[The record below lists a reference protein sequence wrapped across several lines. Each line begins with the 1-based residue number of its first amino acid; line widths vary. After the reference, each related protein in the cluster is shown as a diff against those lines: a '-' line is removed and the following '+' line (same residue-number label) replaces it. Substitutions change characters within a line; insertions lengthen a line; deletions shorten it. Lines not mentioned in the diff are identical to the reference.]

1 MPNRSASLSIGRM
14 SRLESFLDHQSVS
27 LKVCG
32 VMNAADAERL
42 VELGVDAIGVNFWPG
57 SPRHVSSTD
66 AGWLTALEGRILR
79 VGVFVNASAE
89 LQISLV
95 REGLL
100 DIVQL
105 HGDETPADAAALR
118 EAGIPFIKA
127 IGVKT
132 HADLE
137 RVEEFRAAAVLL
149 DAHAPGVYGGTGETF
164 DWNTALDFKSK
175 HPQLPLILAGGIKPE
190 NAARAAEMLHP
201 SALDVASGAESSPGV
216 KDFDKVR
223 GLLQALNR

>member
-1 MPNRSASLSIGRM
+1 M
-14 SRLESFLDHQSVS
+14 SQLESFLDHQSVS

-32 VMNAADAERL
+32 VTNAADAEKL

-57 SPRHVSSTD
+57 SPRHVVSTE
-66 AGWLTALEGRILR
+66 AKWLAALEDRILR
-79 VGVFVNASAE
+79 VGVFVNAPAE

-100 DIVQL
+100 DLVQL

-132 HADLE
+132 HTDLE
-137 RVEEFRAAAVLL
+137 RVEDFHAAAVLL

-175 HPQLPLILAGGIKPE
+175 HPQLPLILAGGIKAE

-223 GLLQALNR
+223 GLLRALNR

>member
-1 MPNRSASLSIGRM
+1 M

-57 SPRHVSSTD
+57 SPRHVSSTE

-79 VGVFVNASAE
+79 VGVFVNASAA

-100 DIVQL
+100 DLVQL

-118 EAGIPFIKA
+118 EAAIPFIKA

>member
-1 MPNRSASLSIGRM
+1 M
-14 SRLESFLDHQSVS
+14 SRLAPFIDPQSVS

-32 VMNAADAERL
+32 VTNAADAERL
-42 VELGVDAIGVNFWPG
+42 VKLGVDAIGINFWPG
-57 SPRHVSSTD
+57 SPRYVSS
-66 AGWLTALEGRILR
+66 AEAEWLSALDGCILR
-79 VGVFVNASAE
+79 IGVFVNAPTE
-89 LQISLV
+89 LPISLV
-95 REGLL
+95 RDGLL
-100 DIVQL
+100 DLVQL
-105 HGDETPADAAALR
+105 HGDENPADAAALR

-137 RVEEFRAAAVLL
+137 RVEDFGASAILL

-164 DWNTALDFKSK
+164 DWNAALEFKSK
-175 HPQLPLILAGGIKPE
+175 HPQLPLILAGGIKAE
-190 NAARAAEMLHP
+190 NAAGAVEMLHP

-223 GLLQALNR
+223 AILRALNR

>member
-1 MPNRSASLSIGRM
+1 MSL
-14 SRLESFLDHQSVS
+14 LDPFLDPKSVS

-32 VMNAADAERL
+32 VRNAADAL
-42 VELGVDAIGVNFWPG
+42 KLADLGVDAIGVNFWSG
-57 SPRHVSSTD
+57 SPRHVASHE
-66 AGWLTALEGRILR
+66 AGWLAALKDRILR
-79 VGVFVNASAE
+79 VGVFVNAPAE
-89 LQISLV
+89 LPISLV

-100 DIVQL
+100 DLVQL
-105 HGDETPADAAALR
+105 HGDETPADAAMLR
-118 EAGIPFIKA
+118 EAAIPFIKA

-137 RVEEFRAAAVLL
+137 RVEDFGASAILL

-164 DWNTALDFKSK
+164 DWNTALEFKSK
-175 HPQLPLILAGGIKPE
+175 HPQLPLILAGGIKAE
-190 NAARAAEMLHP
+190 NTARAVEMLRP

-223 GLLQALNR
+223 AILRALNR

>member
-1 MPNRSASLSIGRM
+1 M

-57 SPRHVSSTD
+57 SPRHVSSTE

-79 VGVFVNASAE
+79 VGVFVNASAA

-100 DIVQL
+100 DLVQL

-118 EAGIPFIKA
+118 EAAIPFIKA

-164 DWNTALDFKSK
+164 DWNTALDFKLK

>member
-1 MPNRSASLSIGRM
+1 M
-14 SRLESFLDHQSVS
+14 SRLAPFLDSQNVS

-32 VMNAADAERL
+32 VTSALDAQGL
-42 VELGVDAIGVNFWPG
+42 VDLGVDAIGVNFWSG
-57 SPRHVSSTD
+57 SPRYVASME
-66 AGWLTALEGRILR
+66 AGWLTAFEGRILR
-79 VGVFVNASAE
+79 VGVFVNAPPE
-89 LQISLV
+89 LPIGLV

-100 DIVQL
+100 DLVQL

-137 RVEEFRAAAVLL
+137 RVEDFRAAAVLL

-175 HPQLPLILAGGIKPE
+175 HPLLPLILAGGIKPE

-223 GLLQALNR
+223 GLLRALNR

>member
-1 MPNRSASLSIGRM
+1 M
-14 SRLESFLDHQSVS
+14 SRLDSFLDHQSVS

-32 VMNAADAERL
+32 VTNAEDAERL

-57 SPRHVSSTD
+57 SPRHVARTE
-66 AGWLTALEGRILR
+66 AGWLTSLKDRILR
-79 VGVFVNASAE
+79 VGVFVNAPAE

-100 DIVQL
+100 DLVQL

-127 IGVKT
+127 LGVKT

-137 RVEEFRAAAVLL
+137 RVEDFGAAAVLL

-175 HPQLPLILAGGIKPE
+175 HTQLPLILAGGIKPE

-223 GLLQALNR
+223 GLLRALNR

>member
-1 MPNRSASLSIGRM
+1 M
-14 SRLESFLDHQSVS
+14 SQLESFLDHQSVS

-32 VMNAADAERL
+32 VTNAANAERL

-57 SPRHVSSTD
+57 SPRCVASTE
-66 AGWLTALEGRILR
+66 AKWLAALEGRILR
-79 VGVFVNASAE
+79 VGVFVNAPAE

-100 DIVQL
+100 DLVQL

-137 RVEEFRAAAVLL
+137 RVEDFCAAAVLL

-201 SALDVASGAESSPGV
+201 SALDVASGAESSPGI

-223 GLLQALNR
+223 GLLRALNR

>member
-1 MPNRSASLSIGRM
+1 M
-14 SRLESFLDHQSVS
+14 SRLDSFLDHQSVS

-32 VMNAADAERL
+32 VTNAADAEKL

-57 SPRHVSSTD
+57 SPRCVASTEVK
-66 AGWLTALEGRILR
+66 WLTTLEGRILR
-79 VGVFVNASAE
+79 VGVFVNAPTE

-100 DIVQL
+100 DLVQL
-105 HGDETPADAAALR
+105 HGDETPADVAVLR
-118 EAGIPFIKA
+118 EVGITFIKA

-137 RVEEFRAAAVLL
+137 RVEDFQAAAVLL

-175 HPQLPLILAGGIKPE
+175 HPQLPLILAGGIKLE

-201 SALDVASGAESSPGV
+201 SALDVASGAESSPGI
-216 KDFDKVR
+216 KNFDKVR
-223 GLLQALNR
+223 GLLRALNR

>member
-1 MPNRSASLSIGRM
+1 M

>member
-1 MPNRSASLSIGRM
+1 M

-32 VMNAADAERL
+32 VTNAADAERL

-57 SPRHVSSTD
+57 SPRHLASTEV
-66 AGWLTALEGRILR
+66 GWLTALEGRILR
-79 VGVFVNASAE
+79 VGVFVNAPAE
-89 LQISLV
+89 LQIILV

-100 DIVQL
+100 DLVQL

-137 RVEEFRAAAVLL
+137 RAEDFCAAAVLL
-149 DAHAPGVYGGTGETF
+149 DAHAPGVYGGTGEAF

-190 NAARAAEMLHP
+190 NAARATEMLHP

>member
-1 MPNRSASLSIGRM
+1 MCRI
-14 SRLESFLDHQSVS
+14 ESFLDHQSVS

-32 VMNAADAERL
+32 VTNAADAEKL

-57 SPRHVSSTD
+57 SPRHVASTE
-66 AGWLTALEGRILR
+66 AGWLAAIEGRILR

-100 DIVQL
+100 DLVQL

-137 RVEEFRAAAVLL
+137 RVEHFHAAAVLL